1 MSDFMILSAA
11 LVASG
16 AAFLSLSFVTFRE
29 FRRARAFDER
39 LAVPR
44 KEALAAF
51 PKISSTDRPRPTGLS
66 LRTFGLASL
75 RAASLL
81 VPVGAAEREK
91 LAQTLRQ
98 AGFAKRDALPLFLSL
113 KLFAALILAMSAG
126 LWAVRTETLGQHG
139 FLVAFAT
146 VAGLVVGSIAP
157 EYVLRAL
164 MVRRLRNMSAA
175 LPDAFDLMMMCLDSG
190 LTFERSLATVAEQLA
205 PIERSLA
212 DEFRLIEAEL
222 RLASDRR
229 RALQDYYRRSP
240 IDGLRDLAMTL
251 IQGERYGTPLSQSL
265 KNIATSE
272 RLQRSARIAAQSE
285 RLPVLMTLPT
295 LLFVVPGTMFLVAGP
310 AFLAALGSLRSLGG

>member
-1 MSDFMILSAA
+1 MDLMILFAG
-11 LVASG
+11 LVAS
-16 AAFLSLSFVTFRE
+16 AITFLILTFVTFQE
-29 FRRARAFDER
+29 FRRTRAFDER
-39 LAVPR
+39 LAMSRRDAV
-44 KEALAAF
+44 AVAAEF
-51 PKISSTDRPRPTGLS
+51 SSSDRPRRTGLS
-66 LRTFGLASL
+66 LRAFGLAAL
-75 RAASLL
+75 RATSFL

-113 KLFAALILAMSAG
+113 KLFAALVLATSAG
-126 LWAVRTETLGQHG
+126 LWAMSTETLGQHG
-139 FLVAFAT
+139 FLLAFAG

-164 MVRRLRNMSAA
+164 VARRLRNMSAA
-175 LPDAFDLMMMCLDSG
+175 LPDALDLMTMCLDSG

-212 DEFRLIEAEL
+212 HEFQLIEAEL

-240 IDGLRDLAMTL
+240 IDGLRDLVMTL

-265 KNIATSE
+265 KNIAASE
-272 RLQRSARIAAQSE
+272 RLQRSTRIAAQAE
-285 RLPVLMTLPT
+285 RLPVLMTIPT
-295 LLFVVPGTMFLVAGP
+295 LLFVMPGTMFLVAGP
-310 AFLAALGSLRSLGG
+310 AFLVAVESLSSLGG